1 MVRVRPRLR
10 LKLRLRLGLWLR
22 LRLRLRL
29 WLRLR
34 LRVRLSVIVF
44 TQVARY
50 VASFTWALCGEGVF
64 LFLCLDSAGIES
76 LHTAVRLAAA
86 WACAL
91 VGGCS

>member
-1 MVRVRPRLR
+1 M
-10 LKLRLRLGLWLR
+10 
-22 LRLRLRL
+22 
-29 WLRLR
+29 
-34 LRVRLSVIVF
+34 IVF

>member
-1 MVRVRPRLR
+1 M
-10 LKLRLRLGLWLR
+10 
-22 LRLRLRL
+22 
-29 WLRLR
+29 
-34 LRVRLSVIVF
+34 IVF

-91 VGGCS
+91 VGGCSYLWLSWAGCTPPPDDSWLLQALWVG